1 MKNNSVSG
9 QAAGLVLVSS
19 GDNPYP
25 YSDHSSISFINNLV
39 VGVQT
44 TPMAVTSGSNINI
57 TGAFL
62 LASVTSMSNL
72 CWAGVRSAFCC
83 TECRASGLQLTGAK
97 YTGLLLKTACITML
111 PRDVIMSL
119 KQ

>member
-1 MKNNSVSG
+1 MHDRHTWPWRLEGSWCKACQDKFRVTKKAIVIDTSSSKCDHSGGMQVRNNSVSG

-19 GDNPYP
+19 GDSPYP
-25 YSDHSSISFINNLV
+25 YSDHSNISFINNLV

-62 LASVTSMSNL
+62 LPSVTSLSNM
-72 CWAGVRSAFCC
+72 C
-83 TECRASGLQLTGAK
+83 
-97 YTGLLLKTACITML
+97 
-111 PRDVIMSL
+111 
-119 KQ
+119 